1 LSFRRNWDSFG
12 SNRLPALRLSA
23 AHSVNTFPSL
33 GAAIWR
39 LEAMAILLL
48 AGCSTL
54 DLSHPRGISTASPP
68 SASTPLGAQA
78 AILADR
84 HPGQSGFSLL
94 SSGIDAFA
102 ARIALIDSAQ
112 ESLDV
117 QYYIIHGD
125 VSGKVLLERLL
136 AAADRGVRVRILVDD
151 IYTGD
156 DDPKI
161 AVLDSHPRM
170 EIRLF
175 NPWRYRGAGLGHAW
189 NFLTESGR
197 LNHRMHNKLLVADS
211 AALILGGRNVGD
223 EYFGLNEE
231 FIFSDLDVL
240 VLGPV
245 AAEAEHH
252 FDRYWNSDWA
262 IPVTARRD
270 LRPAPADLD
279 RLRADLAAHLE
290 SVRET
295 PFGRAASSTRWTR
308 RLQDNLVELDF
319 APATILA
326 DDPGKVVSDRKA
338 DRGQF
343 LMAQIR
349 RMTPRPTRELLLC
362 SPYFVPGR
370 EGVRHLESMTGE
382 GVTVRVL
389 TNAQEA
395 GDVAAVHS
403 GYAPYRADLLRAG
416 VQLYELKRISDT
428 SRQTRQSRAFG
439 SANSSLHT
447 KCLVADR
454 RHVFIGSLNLD
465 PRSIQRNT
473 ETGIVIESPELGEKL
488 AALFERGTSPEF
500 SYQVVLRDGV
510 DGNSSALEWI
520 ATEKGQEERF
530 DADPGTTWFQRF
542 KIKLLRLLPIESQL

>member
-1 LSFRRNWDSFG
+1 
-12 SNRLPALRLSA
+12 
-23 AHSVNTFPSL
+23 
-33 GAAIWR
+33 
-39 LEAMAILLL
+39 MAILLL

-54 DLSHPRGISTASPP
+54 DLSHPRETSTAPAP

-78 AILADR
+78 AIIADQ

-94 SSGIDAFA
+94 NSGIDAFA
-102 ARIALIDSAQ
+102 ARIALIENAQ

-125 VSGKVLLERLL
+125 VSGKVLLGRLL

-156 DDPKI
+156 NDPKI

-175 NPWRYRGAGLGHAW
+175 NPWRYRGNGIGYVW
-189 NFLTESGR
+189 NFLTDSGR

-211 AALILGGRNVGD
+211 AALIIGGRNLGD
-223 EYFGLNEE
+223 EYFGLHEE
-231 FIFSDLDVL
+231 FVFSDLDVL

-252 FDRYWNSDWA
+252 FDRYWNSDWS

-270 LRPAPADLD
+270 LQPTPADLD
-279 RLRADLAAHLE
+279 RFRAYLAAHLE
-290 SVRET
+290 TVRDT
-295 PFGRAASSTRWTR
+295 PFGRAATDTRWPR
-308 RLQDNLVELDF
+308 RLRENLLELDF

-326 DDPGKVVSDRKA
+326 DDPAKVVSDRKA
-338 DRGQF
+338 DRKQF

-349 RMTPRPTRELLLC
+349 RMTPRPTQELLLC

-370 EGVRHLESMTGE
+370 EGVRHLESLTEE
-382 GVTVRVL
+382 GVAVRVL

-395 GDVAAVHS
+395 NDVAAVHS

-428 SRQTRQSRAFG
+428 SRQTRETRAFG

-454 RHVFIGSLNLD
+454 RYVFIGSLNLD
-465 PRSIQRNT
+465 PRSIERNT

-488 AALFERGTSPEF
+488 AGLFERGMALEL

-520 ATEKGQEERF
+520 ATENGREERF